1 MDIQG
6 KGGTGRSAIFL
17 PVKKNNSHIPNYSVL
32 SKVPILRWCIGKP
45 HKFGPYYRSFLPA
58 VTIVPWESFI
68 APLKSRNLVGKSDV
82 AAQVCLAEVHSYP
95 ALFYSQNLLL
105 LQHRAG

>member
-6 KGGTGRSAIFL
+6 KGWAGKSAIFL
-17 PVKKNNSHIPNYSVL
+17 PVKKNNSHIPNSVL

-58 VTIVPWESFI
+58 VTMVPWESFI
-68 APLKSRNLVGKSDV
+68 AHLKSRNSVGKSDV
-82 AAQVCLAEVHSYP
+82 TAQVCLAEVHSYP
-95 ALFYSQNLLL
+95 GLFYSRNLLL
-105 LQHRAG
+105 L